1 MGSATRISEA
11 KKNLVNPKITRHAPR
26 APKNGHARR
35 IVEVEKQIKRP
46 SPWRP
51 YQERFLNDPARRRL
65 WVKSAQ
71 IGGSTTLAAWATS
84 KCISKVKELVVILS
98 ASDRQAK
105 EVAIKAAEFIKALGG
120 VEIQTTENFFEK
132 TDILEHTV
140 RFPNGSRIIA
150 LPAKPATARGYT
162 GHVVLDE
169 FAHVQDDEEIFKVAY
184 RQVTLGYDMLVI
196 STPNGQQG
204 HFWRMAK
211 ELGLD
216 LGFAP
221 VRQPVTK
228 GVWSGHWTD
237 IHLAVREGLRV
248 NPDEIRAGC
257 DETTWT
263 QEYLCCFLAEN
274 STWISPE
281 LLEQCISREASVGPP
296 ALYRSQLY
304 AGWDIAR
311 NGHHSTLW
319 FSELAGDATICRG
332 VVNITGQTTPVQV
345 EQVRAWMP
353 QVVKLNIDKTGMGIP
368 ITETLQQDYPTR
380 VEGVTFTAHIKEQ
393 MAVYMRMRMEQH
405 KIGIP
410 NDDVVR
416 RQFLSLRRSTNR
428 IGQARFDADAD
439 EKYGHAD
446 SFWAAAMAE
455 MAAERGVNQV
465 TRGGESSIMFDSQA
479 KGPLSHFMTRQ
490 L

>member
-1 MGSATRISEA
+1 VI
-11 KKNLVNPKITRHAPR
+11 PKVSRHAAR
-26 APKNGHARR
+26 QPKKVHARR
-35 IVEVEKQIKRP
+35 VVQLEKQIKQP

-84 KCISKVKELVVILS
+84 KCISKPKELVVILS

-105 EVAIKAAEFIKALGG
+105 EVAIKAAEFIKALGA
-120 VEIQTTENFFEK
+120 VEIQLTETFFEK
-132 TDILEHTV
+132 TDVLEHTV
-140 RFPNGSRIIA
+140 RFPNGARIIA

-204 HFWRMAK
+204 RFWRMAK
-211 ELGLD
+211 ELELD

-228 GVWSGHWTD
+228 GAWSGHWTD
-237 IHLAVREGLRV
+237 IHLAVQEGLRV
-248 NPDEIRAGC
+248 NPDEIRSGC
-257 DETTWT
+257 DEMTWN
-263 QEYLCCFLAEN
+263 QEYLCQFLSEN
-274 STWISPE
+274 ALWLTPE
-281 LLEQCISREASVGPP
+281 LVEAAVSRDANTGPP
-296 ALYRSQLY
+296 ALYRSALY
-304 AGWDIAR
+304 AGWDVAR

-319 FSELAGDATICRG
+319 FTELAGDVTWCRG
-332 VVNITGQTTPVQV
+332 IVNISGMTTPAQV
-345 EQVRAWMP
+345 EQARVWMP
-353 QVVKLNIDKTGMGIP
+353 QVAKMNVDMTGMGMMVA
-368 ITETLQQDYPTR
+368 ETLMQDYPTR
-380 VEGVTFTAHIKEQ
+380 VEGITFTAAIKEQ
-393 MAVYMRMRMEQH
+393 MAVYMRMRLEQR
-405 KIGIP
+405 KMRIP
-410 NDDVVR
+410 NDETIR
-416 RQFLSLRRSTNR
+416 RSFLSLRRSTNR

-439 EKYGHAD
+439 QKFGHAD
-446 SFWAAAMAE
+446 EFWAAAMAE
-455 MAAERGVNQV
+455 MAAERGVQQV